1 MMRSSTASLVD
12 LDWWS
17 EERVLCS
24 KFENVGRQRKY
35 LPRSSFEGKKRRKI
49 ASRWGVALAP

>member
-1 MMRSSTASLVD
+1 MRRLSTASLVD

-17 EERVLCS
+17 EERVRCS

-35 LPRSSFEGKKRRKI
+35 LPSSWASGKNRWKI
-49 ASRWGVALAP
+49 ARRVAVGAAP

>member
-1 MMRSSTASLVD
+1 MRRLSTASLVD

-35 LPRSSFEGKKRRKI
+35 LPRRSLEGKKSRKI
-49 ASRWGVALAP
+49 SSRVAVGTAP

>member
-1 MMRSSTASLVD
+1 MMRLSTASFVSLD
-12 LDWWS
+12 LS

-35 LPRSSFEGKKRRKI
+35 LPSSWASGKNRWKI
-49 ASRWGVALAP
+49 ARRVAVGAAP

>member
-1 MMRSSTASLVD
+1 MMRLSTASFVSLD
-12 LDWWS
+12 LS

-35 LPRSSFEGKKRRKI
+35 LPSSWASGKNRWKI
-49 ASRWGVALAP
+49 ARRVVVGAAP

>member
-1 MMRSSTASLVD
+1 MMRLSTASSVSLD
-12 LDWWS
+12 LS

-35 LPRSSFEGKKRRKI
+35 LPSSWASGKNTSKMARR
-49 ASRWGVALAP
+49 VALGAAP

>member
-1 MMRSSTASLVD
+1 MRRLSTASLVD

-17 EERVLCS
+17 EERVRCS

-35 LPRSSFEGKKRRKI
+35 LPSSWTEGKKSRKI
-49 ASRWGVALAP
+49 SSRVAVGTAP

>member
-1 MMRSSTASLVD
+1 MMRFSTASFVSLD
-12 LDWWS
+12 LS

-35 LPRSSFEGKKRRKI
+35 LPSSWASGKNTSKMARR
-49 ASRWGVALAP
+49 VALGAAP